1 MKKPILLSVILV
13 MTALGD
19 TMQAEVDMVGVFMDA
34 IAEVESGGRDIGR
47 HADGISV
54 GKYGVTAFAVA
65 ELRRVGVLPPV
76 PVIDLFNPHDN
87 ALVARE
93 YLLLML
99 KRKVLLGVGAWGVSW
114 RSERK
119 IICDQ
124 VFQCHG
130 AAEKGA
136 AVDGQCSARGFR
148 QKMCTSC

>member
-99 KRKVLLGVGAWGVSW
+99 KRHGYCWGRALGAYHGGSEKAQDEYATKVFRVAMAQA
-114 RSERK
+114 ERK
-119 IICDQ
+119 
-124 VFQCHG
+124 G
-130 AAEKGA
+130 AN
-136 AVDGQCSARGFR
+136 R
-148 QKMCTSC
+148 